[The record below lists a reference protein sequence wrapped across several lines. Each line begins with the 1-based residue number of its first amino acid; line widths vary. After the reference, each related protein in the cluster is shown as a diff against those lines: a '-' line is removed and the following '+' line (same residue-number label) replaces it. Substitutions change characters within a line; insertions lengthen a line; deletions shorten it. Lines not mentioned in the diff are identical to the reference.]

1 MGLFDFEQIMGAV
14 ANSGQLGNIISTVE
28 QLSNST
34 GVDLSTLQSVLP
46 VVEGQVR
53 SALQDKEATDGNEAV
68 QSLISQFAGTTDNPE
83 AVDSVFSPE
92 AQQQVAE
99 TVAQRTG
106 LDASIIQQILPLAV
120 PVVLKLL
127 HFGGNAENP

>member
-28 QLSNST
+28 HLSNST

-46 VVEGQVR
+46 VIEGQVR

-120 PVVLKLL
+120 PVVLKFL